1 MLTEEFLEQSN
12 WYAIQT
18 KPHREDQAASN
29 IGRLGLAV
37 LLPKVKRERLEYG
50 NRAVSIKPLF
60 PGYLFARFSPSSHLR
75 SIRYARG
82 VNRVVCFGELPVPL
96 SEEVVDTIKA
106 RVGRDGFVNLNS
118 SKSFRKGD
126 QVVVNE
132 GPLQG
137 LAGVF
142 EQELSDGE
150 RAVVLLKT
158 VEYQA
163 RVLVE
168 KLRLSAPSQLH

>member
-1 MLTEEFLEQSN
+1 MQTEEFLNQSN

-37 LLPKVKRERLEYG
+37 LLPKVKREKREYG

-75 SIRYARG
+75 SIQYARG
-82 VNRVVCFGELPVPL
+82 VNRVICFGELPVPL
-96 SEEVVDTIKA
+96 SEEVVGTIQA
-106 RVGRDGFVNLNS
+106 RVGKDGFVTMKS
-118 SKSFRKGD
+118 ESFRKGD
-126 QVVVNE
+126 QVVINE

-137 LAGVF
+137 LTGVF

-150 RAVVLLKT
+150 RAVVLLRT

-163 RVLVE
+163 RVFIE
-168 KLRLSAPSQLH
+168 KLRLSAPSQPS

>member
-1 MLTEEFLEQSN
+1 MLTEELLSQSN

-37 LLPKVKRERLEYG
+37 LLPKVKREKIEYG
-50 NRAVSIKPLF
+50 NRKVSIKPLF
-60 PGYLFARFSPSSHLR
+60 PGYLFAHFTPSSHLR

-82 VNRVVCFGELPVPL
+82 VNRVICFGELPVPV
-96 SEEVVDTIKA
+96 SEEVVGTIRA
-106 RVGRDGFVNLNS
+106 RVGKDGFVAIGS
-118 SKSFRKGD
+118 EPFRKGD
-126 QVVVNE
+126 QVVIND

-137 LAGVF
+137 LVGVF
-142 EQELSDGE
+142 EQELSDSE
-150 RAVVLLKT
+150 RAVVLLRT

-168 KLRLSAPSQLH
+168 KLRLSSPSQLR

>member
-1 MLTEEFLEQSN
+1 MSTDDFLDQAN
-12 WYAIQT
+12 WFAIQT
-18 KPHREDQAASN
+18 KPYREDQAASN
-29 IGRLGLAV
+29 ISRMGLAV
-37 LLPKVKRERLEYG
+37 LLPKMKREKLEYG
-50 NRAVSIKPLF
+50 KRRVSIKPLF

-82 VNRVVCFGELPVPL
+82 VNRVISFGELPVPL
-96 SEEVVDTIKA
+96 SDEVVSTIQS
-106 RVGRDGFVNLNS
+106 RVGRDGFVAMGS
-118 SKSFRKGD
+118 PFRNGD
-126 QVVVNE
+126 PVVFNE

-142 EQELSDGE
+142 ERDLPDGE
-150 RAVVLLKT
+150 RAVVLLNT

-168 KLRLSAPSQLH
+168 KLRLSAPS